1 MNEATPP
8 TNLPRRS
15 PPDADPYS
23 LMWIHLLDAVNSVG
37 GVVERAGL
45 KRPRFEPDALLARAA
60 ARAGLEDFGDERF
73 REPFVRLV
81 DAYASATHL
90 TALGRIAA
98 YADLMRLLT
107 NRLRLVADRSRYP
120 EIAEVEIRRPLF
132 IVSLPRTGT
141 TFLHGILAQDPRN
154 RIPRSWEVMYPS
166 PPPEHGSSSPDP
178 RVARVRREFGWFHR
192 MAPGYR
198 AAHPIGAE
206 LAQECMAMTDLSFES
221 PRFDRTHR
229 LEAYRDWLDGRDR
242 LHAYQFHRALLQH
255 LSLRSP
261 MGRWV
266 LKNPPHSFW
275 LDALWS
281 VYPDARFI
289 QTHRDPFTVV
299 ASFASHNTR
308 LRRSFV
314 QPDDVR
320 EGPVLARR
328 WSVGVDRVMAFR
340 DRTDVP
346 EERWI
351 DVHYAE
357 LVADPMGQLR
367 RIYERFELELEGEAE
382 SAMAAFVREH
392 PQYEHGIHD
401 YDPRRYGL
409 DPDEHGRLF
418 DRYRARFGVQATE
431 EDRRLARDGSK
442 EGVR

>member
-1 MNEATPP
+1 
-8 TNLPRRS
+8 
-15 PPDADPYS
+15 
-23 LMWIHLLDAVNSVG
+23 MWTHLFDAVNAVG
-37 GVVERAGL
+37 GVAARSGFA
-45 KRPRFEPDALLARAA
+45 RSRFEPDALLARAV
-60 ARAGLEDFGDERF
+60 ARTGLEDFGDERF

-81 DAYASATHL
+81 EAYASATHL

-107 NRLRLVADRSRYP
+107 NRLSLVADRTRHP
-120 EIAEVEIRRPLF
+120 EIPEVEIRRPIF

-166 PPPEHGSSSPDP
+166 PPPDRMDSGRDP
-178 RVARVRREFGWFHR
+178 RIARVRREFGWFLR
-192 MAPGYR
+192 MAPEYQ

-229 LEAYRDWLDGRDR
+229 LESYRDWLDGRER
-242 LHAYQFHRALLQH
+242 LHAYELHRALLQH
-255 LSLRSP
+255 LSWRGAA
-261 MGRWV
+261 GRWV

-275 LDALWS
+275 LDALWR

-314 QPDDVR
+314 RPDDAA

-328 WSVGVDRVMAFR
+328 WSMGMDRVMAFR
-340 DRTDVP
+340 ARSDVP
-346 EERWI
+346 DERWI
-351 DVHYAE
+351 DIAYAE
-357 LVADPMGQLR
+357 LLADPMGQVQ
-367 RIYERFELELEGEAE
+367 RIYERFGLELDRETG
-382 SAMAAFVREH
+382 SDMAAFTREH
-392 PQYEHGIHD
+392 PQYEHGVHD

-418 DRYRARFGVQATE
+418 DRYRARFGVETTE

-442 EGVR
+442 GHAW